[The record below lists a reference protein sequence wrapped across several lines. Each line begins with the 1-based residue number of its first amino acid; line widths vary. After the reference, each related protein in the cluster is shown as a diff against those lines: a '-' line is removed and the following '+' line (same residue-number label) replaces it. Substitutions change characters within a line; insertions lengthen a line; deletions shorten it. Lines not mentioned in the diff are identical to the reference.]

1 MLERNNCV
9 SICVKRVCCPCVH
22 TYVRTGD
29 YYMFPALFLE
39 TLTVIMNMFCTHI
52 RYWFPLIKVWWF
64 YFQFTFHLTHWVYNI
79 LYQCLI
85 QLVHYIITCQNLP
98 TFTQCVQITDHI
110 ALSVG
115 MFRMFPRGD
124 ENCRGSPTFPSCCLV
139 PRDVNFHLDV
149 NFYMIFW

>member
-1 MLERNNCV
+1 MLPVCTHKCKERRLLHV
-9 SICVKRVCCPCVH
+9 SGAIFRNFDGYYE
-22 TYVRTGD
+22 YV
-29 YYMFPALFLE
+29 
-39 TLTVIMNMFCTHI
+39 CTHI

-139 PRDVNFHLDV
+139 PRDVNFHLGV